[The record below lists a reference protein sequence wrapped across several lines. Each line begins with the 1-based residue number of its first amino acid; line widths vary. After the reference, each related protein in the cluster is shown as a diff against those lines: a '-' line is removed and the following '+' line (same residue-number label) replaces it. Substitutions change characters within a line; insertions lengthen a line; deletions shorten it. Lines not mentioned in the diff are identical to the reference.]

1 MPALPS
7 QSNDIS
13 AAVKA
18 GCTPLHSHK
27 NPSEN
32 RNTSSRFIFKPFEHT
47 ILAKTAVL
55 TAPRGAVIMIA
66 AGS

>member
-7 QSNDIS
+7 KSNDIS
-13 AAVKA
+13 TAVKA
-18 GCTPLHSHK
+18 GCTPLHNHK

-47 ILAKTAVL
+47 ILSNTVVL
-55 TAPRGAVIMIA
+55 TVLQKRSYP
-66 AGS
+66 